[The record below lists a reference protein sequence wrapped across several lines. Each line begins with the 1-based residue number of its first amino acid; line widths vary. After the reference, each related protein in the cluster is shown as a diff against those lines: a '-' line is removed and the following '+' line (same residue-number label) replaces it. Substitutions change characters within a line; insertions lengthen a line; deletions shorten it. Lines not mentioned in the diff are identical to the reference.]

1 MCLNTHKKAI
11 EIVGYNNPNFNNI
24 CWSNIS
30 ANPSD
35 EAMELLEKNHTK
47 IDSDNLSLNPND
59 KAIKLLEKYPDKI
72 NYDNLSLN
80 TNGKA
85 LVLIVDKCPQ
95 KINWENVRKNKNV
108 EKSIDLLLD
117 YKKTDKWP
125 SILNNKYVSY
135 LENNELD
142 TIQWE
147 VLAEKMITNPCER
160 GISLIVKHH
169 AIIYTQY
176 SNKNKYMEN
185 VSLIND
191 FFSFRLS
198 VVFPDPGLPIILI
211 FLILFFFIK
220 SNNFK
225 YFSLSRLFFI
235 SSISLFRLSKYRVRS
250 ALWTSK

>member
-1 MCLNTHKKAI
+1 MSKPIYNKPIYKLRDTIPLTKTLSHYLCLNTHEKAI
-11 EIVGYNNPNFNNI
+11 EIMGNISNFNNI
-24 CWSNIS
+24 YWANIS

-47 IDSDNLSLNPND
+47 IDAFNLSLNPND
-59 KAIKLLEKYPDKI
+59 KAIKLL
-72 NYDNLSLN
+72 
-80 TNGKA
+80 
-85 LVLIVDKCPQ
+85 VDKCPQ
-95 KINWENVRKNKNV
+95 KINWDNVRKNRNV

-125 SILNNKYVSY
+125 FIINDKYVNF
-135 LENNELD
+135 LENNNLD

-147 VLAEKMITNPCER
+147 VLAEKMITNPCEK

-191 FFSFRLS
+191 
-198 VVFPDPGLPIILI
+198 
-211 FLILFFFIK
+211 
-220 SNNFK
+220 
-225 YFSLSRLFFI
+225 
-235 SSISLFRLSKYRVRS
+235 
-250 ALWTSK
+250 T